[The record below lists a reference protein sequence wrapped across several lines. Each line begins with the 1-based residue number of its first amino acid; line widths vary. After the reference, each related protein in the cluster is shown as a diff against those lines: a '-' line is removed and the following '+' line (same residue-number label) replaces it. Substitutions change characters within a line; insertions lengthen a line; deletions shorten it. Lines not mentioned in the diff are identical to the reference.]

1 MAHVDAPP
9 RGARALA
16 EQVGRV
22 LRQSDRTARAAK
34 LLG

>member
-9 RGARALA
+9 RAARAVA
-16 EQVGRV
+16 KQVGRV
-22 LRQSDRTARAAK
+22 LRQPDRAARAPK

>member
-22 LRQSDRTARAAK
+22 LRQPDRAAGAPK